1 MADASV
7 RLARA
12 TDSPAMAAVQ
22 ARAWRL
28 DYAARPAMLASL
40 DDAAMSA
47 SWRAAVVDPPSPDHR
62 VVVALDGAAVV
73 GLLAWEPDDDPDAP
87 AGGVR
92 IAVLAIDPPA
102 RGAGHGSRLLAAW
115 ADLSR
120 EGRATAGSTWVPTD
134 DGVQREFLAA
144 AGWAPDGAFRELDL
158 GDGTSLSVAR
168 FVTSLE

>member
-12 TDSPAMAAVQ
+12 TDAPAMAAVQ
-22 ARAWRL
+22 ARAWRS
-28 DYAARPAMLASL
+28 DFATHPAMLAGL
-40 DDAAMSA
+40 DEVAMTSA
-47 SWRAAVVDPPSPDHR
+47 WRAGVVDPPTAGHR

-73 GLLAWEPDDDPDAP
+73 GLLAWEPDDDPDAA

-92 IAVLAIDPPA
+92 VAVLAVDPPA
-102 RGAGHGSRLLAAW
+102 RSAGHGSRLLAAW

-120 EGRATAGSTWVPTD
+120 EGGSVAGSTWVPTGD
-134 DGVQREFLAA
+134 EGQRRFLEA

-158 GDGTSLSVAR
+158 GDGTTLAVAR
-168 FVTSLE
+168 LVTALG